1 MELYWTSRKTINGL
15 KHFVLINQ
23 YEFKKETYLDIVSVL
38 DESISFTI
46 SKKVFEESSQ
56 WIKSCY
62 FIEKENIDIKEYLE
76 FVSALDGVIGF
87 TISKKVFEESS
98 QWIKGW
104 DDNERENIDIK
115 EYLEF
120 KSSIRKYKTNKIIFN
135 ETSKFNIS

>member
-23 YEFKKETYLDIVSVL
+23 YEFKKKVYLD
-38 DESISFTI
+38 
-46 SKKVFEESSQ
+46 
-56 WIKSCY
+56 
-62 FIEKENIDIKEYLE
+62 
-76 FVSALDGVIGF
+76 FVSALDEAIRF

-104 DDNERENIDIK
+104 NNEMGNINIQ

-120 KSSIRKYKTNKIIFN
+120 KSSIREFKPNKIIFN
-135 ETSKFNIS
+135 ETSIFNIS

>member
-1 MELYWTSRKTINGL
+1 MESYWTSRKTINGL
-15 KHFVLINQ
+15 KHFVVINQ
-23 YEFKKETYLDIVSVL
+23 YEFKKEV
-38 DESISFTI
+38 
-46 SKKVFEESSQ
+46 
-56 WIKSCY
+56 
-62 FIEKENIDIKEYLE
+62 YLE

-120 KSSIRKYKTNKIIFN
+120 KSSINEDKTNKVICN
-135 ETSKFNIS
+135 ETSLFNIS